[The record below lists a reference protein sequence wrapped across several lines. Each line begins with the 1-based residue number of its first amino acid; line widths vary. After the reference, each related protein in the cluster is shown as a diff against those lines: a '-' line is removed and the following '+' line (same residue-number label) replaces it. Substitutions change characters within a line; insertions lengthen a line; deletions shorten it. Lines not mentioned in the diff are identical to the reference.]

1 VSDTAVLLE
10 LDRAPEAPAEG
21 VREPGES
28 EAGVAVRLSREHR
41 VEREMLKLLVQD
53 ADIFRGFVDRLGEEH
68 FDRAQHRKLFSLLRH
83 SGAEVRSLVAEI
95 EDERLAALLAQIA
108 VEPPQGVRSLAY
120 AEGLSDRLQ
129 EFLLTRRID
138 AIRRRLEPLN
148 PLKDATYDELFAE
161 YVELEGERRKLRAGG
176 RS

>member
-10 LDRAPEAPAEG
+10 LDRAPEARAEG

-28 EAGVAVRLSREHR
+28 EAGVAVRLSREHH

-68 FDRAQHRKLFSLLRH
+68 FDRAQHRKLFALLRH

-120 AEGLSDRLQ
+120 ADGLSDRLQ

-148 PLKDATYDELFAE
+148 PLKDAMYDELFAE
-161 YVELEGERRKLRAGG
+161 YVELEGERRKLRAAG